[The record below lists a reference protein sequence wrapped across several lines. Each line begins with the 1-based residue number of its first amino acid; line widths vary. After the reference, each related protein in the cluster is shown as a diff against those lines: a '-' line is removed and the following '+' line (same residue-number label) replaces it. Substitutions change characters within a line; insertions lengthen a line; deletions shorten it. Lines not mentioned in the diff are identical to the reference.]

1 MLAMSLLR
9 RPGLLLSA
17 AVTLTVPG
25 VLAVLAVLGH
35 EHAAF
40 EARSEAVSL
49 GSSAPPAS
57 MSAESL
63 SAAAVPTTPA
73 GVRAAAEM
81 VKIPGLRTAAY
92 SAAVNAQQALGMRL
106 LSKSA
111 AAGLATSYQGVE
123 LIAQSGVN
131 GAVTMISD
139 VWHRGGGLTVTQTS
153 DAGTLTSSQ
162 PYISYDVDN
171 RSPEGVFGVTKTLV
185 ALLGRHYVATYR
197 GTGVALGRPSLV
209 VELYRAD
216 GSLAARFWLDR
227 QTLVPLRRD
236 VYDAAARLVSQDAF
250 VQVQFGAL
258 TTPPAAAAAASASTP
273 ARSAWAKVT
282 VPASLLAQVNG
293 QGWRLPAAL
302 PGGLALYAAAQGQT
316 NAGEVADLGYSD
328 GLSVVSLFVQ
338 RGTLVPKMSG
348 WQAVNVSGHLV
359 YVAGHSITWA
369 GRGLVYTMIADA
381 PPQVVQ
387 AVVAALPGNA
397 APGFLV
403 RIGRGLDRLATLVN
417 PFRLQRRF
425 RVVV

>member
-1 MLAMSLLR
+1 MSLLR

-25 VLAVLAVLGH
+25 VLAALAVLGH

-57 MSAESL
+57 MPVESL
-63 SAAAVPTTPA
+63 SAAAVPAKPA
-73 GVRAAAEM
+73 AGSAAIQKVAAEM
-81 VKIPGLRTAAY
+81 EKISGVHAAAFG
-92 SAAVNAQQALGMRL
+92 AAVNPQQALGMRL

-111 AAGLATSYQGVE
+111 AAGLTTSYQGVE
-123 LIAQSGVN
+123 LIAQSGVD

-139 VWHRGGGLTVTQTS
+139 VWHQGRGLTVTQTS
-153 DAGTLTSSQ
+153 DAGMVSSSQ
-162 PYISYDVDN
+162 PYVSYDVDN
-171 RSPEGVFGVTKTLV
+171 HSPEGVFGVTKTLV
-185 ALLGRHYVATYR
+185 ALLGKHYAAAYR
-197 GTGVALGRPSLV
+197 GTGVALGRPALV
-209 VELYRAD
+209 VELDRAN

-236 VYDAAARLVSQDAF
+236 VYDTSARLVSEDAF

-258 TTPPAAAAAASASTP
+258 TAPPAGAAAASASAP
-273 ARSAWAKVT
+273 ARSAWSKVT

-293 QGWRLPAAL
+293 QGWRLPGAL
-302 PGGLALYAAAQGQT
+302 PGGLSLYAAAQGKT
-316 NAGEVADLGYSD
+316 SAGEVADLGYSD
-328 GLSVVSLFVQ
+328 GLSVISLFVQ
-338 RGTLVPKMSG
+338 RGTLAPKMSG

-381 PPQVVQ
+381 PPQTVQ
-387 AVVAALPGNA
+387 AVVAALPGNT

-417 PFRLQRRF
+417 PFR
-425 RVVV
+425 

>member
-73 GVRAAAEM
+73 ASRAAVRDAAAEM
-81 VKIPGLRTAAY
+81 EKIPGLHAAAF
-92 SAAVNAQQALGMRL
+92 SAAVNSQQALGMRL

-111 AAGLATSYQGVE
+111 TAGLATSYQGVE

-139 VWHRGGGLTVTQTS
+139 VWHQGGGLTVTQTS
-153 DAGTLTSSQ
+153 DAGMLTSSQ
-162 PYISYDVDN
+162 PYVSYDVDN
-171 RSPEGVFGVTKTLV
+171 HSPEGVFGVTKTLV

-197 GTGVALGRPSLV
+197 GTGVALGRPALV

-236 VYDAAARLVSQDAF
+236 VYDTSARLVSEDAF

-258 TTPPAAAAAASASTP
+258 TAPPAGDGGGQRQRAGPVRMVQGHGPGELAGASQRTRLAP
-273 ARSAWAKVT
+273 ARRLAGRPVAVRGGTGHDKRRRGGR
-282 VPASLLAQVNG
+282 PRLLRRAF
-293 QGWRLPAAL
+293 RR
-302 PGGLALYAAAQGQT
+302 LALRAARHAGAQDVRLAGGQT
-316 NAGEVADLGYSD
+316 
-328 GLSVVSLFVQ
+328 
-338 RGTLVPKMSG
+338 
-348 WQAVNVSGHLV
+348 
-359 YVAGHSITWA
+359 
-369 GRGLVYTMIADA
+369 
-381 PPQVVQ
+381 
-387 AVVAALPGNA
+387 
-397 APGFLV
+397 
-403 RIGRGLDRLATLVN
+403 
-417 PFRLQRRF
+417 
-425 RVVV
+425 

>member
-57 MSAESL
+57 MSAESQF
-63 SAAAVPTTPA
+63 AAAVPTTPA
-73 GVRAAAEM
+73 AVRDAATEM
-81 VKIPGLRTAAY
+81 VKIPGLHAAALI
-92 SAAVNAQQALGMRL
+92 AAVNAQQALGMRL

-139 VWHRGGGLTVTQTS
+139 VWHQGGGLTVTQTS
-153 DAGTLTSSQ
+153 DAGTITSGQ
-162 PYISYDVDN
+162 PYVSYDVDN

-197 GTGVALGRPSLV
+197 GTGVALGRPALV
-209 VELYRAD
+209 VELNRAD
-216 GSLAARFWLDR
+216 GSVAARFWLDR

-236 VYDAAARLVSQDAF
+236 VYDTSARLVSEDAF
-250 VQVQFGAL
+250 VQVQFGTL
-258 TTPPAAAAAASASTP
+258 TAPPATAASAGAP
-273 ARSAWAKVT
+273 ARSAWSKVT

-302 PGGLALYAAAQGQT
+302 PGGLSLYAAAQGKT
-316 NAGEVADLGYSD
+316 SAGEVADLGYSD

-387 AVVAALPGNA
+387 AVVAALPENA

-417 PFRLQRRF
+417 PFRLRRRF
-425 RVVV
+425 KVVV

>member
-25 VLAVLAVLGH
+25 VLAVLAVVGH

-40 EARSEAVSL
+40 EASSEAVSL

-57 MSAESL
+57 MPVESL
-63 SAAAVPTTPA
+63 SAAAVPTTAA
-73 GVRAAAEM
+73 GPGAVRDAAAEM
-81 VKIPGLRTAAY
+81 EKIPGLHAAAF
-92 SAAVNAQQALGMRL
+92 SVAVNPQQELGMRL

-111 AAGLATSYQGVE
+111 AAGLTMSYQGVE

-139 VWHRGGGLTVTQTS
+139 VWHQGGGLTVTQTS
-153 DAGTLTSSQ
+153 DAGMLTSNQ
-162 PYISYDVDN
+162 PYVSYDVDN
-171 RSPEGVFGVTKTLV
+171 HSPEGVFGVTQTLV
-185 ALLGRHYVATYR
+185 ALLGRHYIAAYQ
-197 GTGVALGRPSLV
+197 GTGIALGRAALV
-209 VELYRAD
+209 VELHRAD
-216 GSLAARFWLDR
+216 GSLAARFWLDK

-236 VYDAAARLVSQDAF
+236 VYDASARLVSEDAF

-258 TTPPAAAAAASASTP
+258 TAPPAGTAAASASASAP
-273 ARSAWAKVT
+273 ARSAWSKAA
-282 VPASLLAQVNG
+282 VPASLLAEVNG

-302 PGGLALYAAAQGQT
+302 PGGLSLYAAAQGKT
-316 NAGEVADLGYSD
+316 SAGEVADLGYSD

-338 RGTLVPKMSG
+338 RGTLAPKMSG
-348 WQAVNVSGHLV
+348 WQAVDVSGHLV

-417 PFRLQRRF
+417 PFR
-425 RVVV
+425 

>member
-17 AVTLTVPG
+17 AVTITVPG

-40 EARSEAVSL
+40 DAHSGAVSL
-49 GSSAPPAS
+49 GSNAPPAS
-57 MSAESL
+57 LPAESL
-63 SAAAVPTTPA
+63 SAAAVPATPA
-73 GVRAAAEM
+73 AGPAAVRDAAAEM
-81 VKIPGLRTAAY
+81 EKIPGLHAAALSY
-92 SAAVNAQQALGMRL
+92 AVDPQQRLGMRL

-111 AAGLATSYQGVE
+111 TAGLTVSYQGVE
-123 LIAQSGVN
+123 LIAQSSVN

-139 VWHRGGGLTVTQTS
+139 VWHQGGGLTVTQTS
-153 DAGTLTSSQ
+153 DAGMLTSSQ
-162 PYISYDVDN
+162 PYVSYDVDN
-171 RSPEGVFGVTKTLV
+171 HSPEGVFGVTNTLV
-185 ALLGRHYVATYR
+185 ALLGRHYVAVYQ
-197 GTGVALGRPSLV
+197 GAGIALGRSAQV
-209 VELYRAD
+209 VELERAD

-236 VYDAAARLVSQDAF
+236 VYDTSAQLVSEDAF

-258 TTPPAAAAAASASTP
+258 TVPPAGAGAAASASAP
-273 ARSAWAKVT
+273 ARSAWSKVT
-282 VPASLLAQVNG
+282 VPASLLAEVNG

-302 PGGLALYAAAQGQT
+302 PGGLSLYAAARGKT
-316 NAGEVADLGYSD
+316 SAGEVADLGYSD

-381 PPQVVQ
+381 PPQTVR
-387 AVVAALPGNA
+387 AVVSALPGNT

-403 RIGRGLDRLATLVN
+403 RIGRGLHRLASLVN
-417 PFRLQRRF
+417 PFP
-425 RVVV
+425 